1 MDTGKKGELDTPVN
15 RSEKQSRRQE
25 DGPPRSSLLKL
36 ESGTPFLP
44 LPAVL
49 QAGAQ
54 TGIDKG
60 DTEPCGEALVRHKA
74 ATAGQQQVR

>member
-1 MDTGKKGELDTPVN
+1 MDGKERINEGIGPLETGSIQGI
-15 RSEKQSRRQE
+15 
-25 DGPPRSSLLKL
+25 GPL
-36 ESGTPFLP
+36 ENAD
-44 LPAVL
+44 LPAGL